1 MTTLPTRKEEHRA
14 YPPVNSVNSDGIS
27 HPPHR
32 VTCSREHGVSLMA
45 LIGMY
50 GPPVPAET
58 STRNMQQSGQRSVL
72 PIGRDL

>member
-1 MTTLPTRKEEHRA
+1 MTTLPVKEEEHRA
-14 YPPVNSVNSDGIS
+14 YPPVNSVNSDGIG
-27 HPPHR
+27 HPHR

-45 LIGMY
+45 LRGMY

-58 STRNMQQSGQRSVL
+58 STQNMQQSGQRSVL

>member
-14 YPPVNSVNSDGIS
+14 YPPVNSVNSDGIG
-27 HPPHR
+27 HPQR
-32 VTCSREHGVSLMA
+32 VTCSREPEVSLMA

-72 PIGRDL
+72 PIGTDL